1 MKSISEFIQDV
12 LGFTTT
18 TQEKL
23 FETILIIFVWL
34 AIDKLL
40 KKFVFEKIDD
50 YTIRYQWQK
59 IVKYITVILIIIFLT
74 KVWFGAF
81 ESLGT
86 YLGLVSAGLA
96 IAFKDLLVNLA
107 GWVFILIRKPL
118 SVGDR
123 IQIAEVTGDVID
135 IRIFQFSVIEIG
147 NWVDADQSTGRIIH
161 IPNGTVFNKWQAN
174 YTAGFEYIWNEI
186 PVLLTFESDW
196 KKAKQILTD
205 AVNKHAIS
213 LSKEAEKQIKEA
225 AKKFLIFYNKLTP
238 IVYTSVKDSGVQLT
252 MRYLCHARRR
262 RSTEELIWEEVLNQ
276 FAKHKDIDFA
286 YPTTRFYNNITEGK
300 EGSKPTINRSL

>member
-1 MKSISEFIQDV
+1 MKRISEFIQNV
-12 LGFTTT
+12 LGFTPT
-18 TQEKL
+18 TQEKI
-23 FETILIIFVWL
+23 FETILIIFIWL
-34 AIDKLL
+34 AVDKLL
-40 KKFVFEKIDD
+40 KKLVFEKIDD

-59 IVKYITVILIIIFLT
+59 IVKYITVILAIIFLT

-123 IQIAEVTGDVID
+123 IQIADVTGDVID

-161 IPNGTVFNKWQAN
+161 IPNGTVFSKWQAN

-238 IVYTSVKDSGVQLT
+238 IVYTSVKDSGVLLT

-262 RSTEELIWEEVLNQ
+262 RSTEELIWEEVLDQ

-286 YPTTRFYNNITEGK
+286 YPTTRFYNNIDEGK
-300 EGSKPTINRSL
+300 DGTKPN

>member
-1 MKSISEFIQDV
+1 MNSISEFIQNL
-12 LGFTTT
+12 LGFTPP

-23 FETILIIFVWL
+23 LSTITVILVWL
-34 AIDKLL
+34 VFDKLI
-40 KKFVFEKIDD
+40 KKIVFEKIDD
-50 YTIRYQWQK
+50 HTIRYQWQK
-59 IVKYITVILIIIFLT
+59 IVKYITVVLAIIFLT
-74 KVWFGAF
+74 KIWFGAF

-107 GWVFILIRKPL
+107 GWVFIMIRKPL

-161 IPNGTVFNKWQAN
+161 IPNGIVFSKWQAN

-196 KKAKQILTD
+196 KKAKEILSD
-205 AVNKHAIS
+205 AVNKHAVH
-213 LSKEAEKQIKEA
+213 LSKDAEKQIKEA

-238 IVYTSVKDSGVQLT
+238 IVYTSVRDSGVLLT
-252 MRYLCHARRR
+252 MRYLCNARRR
-262 RSTEELIWEEVLNQ
+262 RATEELIWEEVLEQ

-286 YPTTRFYNNITEGK
+286 YPTTRFYNNINEGK
-300 EGSKPTINRSL
+300 EGAKPIGSK